1 MKSTKPAQHKL
12 CGLFYVHSS
21 LPRIAR
27 SYSLWHP
34 FWDPTQRVQNM
45 RVPNMAKIAKKLTDT
60 EIKSTKPAEK
70 EVNLFDGDGL
80 LLRIAPL
87 AKGGKKNWYF
97 RYAVPVSKKR
107 TKMSLGTY
115 PHLTLARA
123 RALRDEYLSLLA
135 NGIDPQVHNNDKAN
149 ALKNATEHTL
159 QAVARKWLD
168 EKVKTSGISQDHAE
182 DIWRSLERNIFPTL
196 GDTPIKEI
204 RPKMLKQHLDP
215 IEKRGVLETLRRI
228 ISRLNEIFRYAAT
241 EELIEF
247 NPADNLAQRFSKPK
261 KQNMPALPPTELPR
275 FLVALN
281 NASVRLETRLLIE
294 WQLLTWVRPGE
305 AVRARWADI
314 DTDNSMWNIP
324 AEFMKMKKPH
334 KVPLSKEA
342 LRVLVSMKAI
352 SGHREWVFPSIKA
365 PLNHMHEQTA
375 NAAIIR
381 MGFGGE
387 LVAHGMRSIARTAA
401 EESGKFRTDVLEAAL
416 AHSKK
421 DEIIAAYNRADY
433 LAERVVL
440 MQWWSDYVLSQKYK
454 AHVA

>member
-1 MKSTKPAQHKL
+1 
-12 CGLFYVHSS
+12 
-21 LPRIAR
+21 
-27 SYSLWHP
+27 
-34 FWDPTQRVQNM
+34 
-45 RVPNMAKIAKKLTDT
+45 MAKIAKKLTDT
-60 EIKSTKPAEK
+60 EIKSTKPADK
-70 EVNLFDGDGL
+70 EINLFDGDGL
-80 LLRIAPL
+80 ILRIAPL
-87 AKGGKKNWYF
+87 TKGGKKNWYF

-123 RALRDEYLSLLA
+123 RTLRDEYLSLLA
-135 NGIDPQVHNNDKAN
+135 NGIDPQVHNSNKAN

-182 DIWRSLERNIFPTL
+182 DIWRSLERNIFPGL
-196 GDTPIKEI
+196 GNVPVNEI
-204 RPKMLKQHLDP
+204 RPKLLKQHLDP
-215 IEKRGVLETLRRI
+215 IEQRGVLETLRRI

-247 NPADNLAQRFSKPK
+247 NPADNLGQRFSKPK
-261 KQNMPALPPTELPR
+261 KQNMPALSPSELPR
-275 FLVALN
+275 FLTMLN
-281 NASVRLETRLLIE
+281 NASVRMETRLLIE

-305 AVRARWADI
+305 AVRARWSDI
-314 DTDNSMWNIP
+314 DMETCMWNIP

-334 KVPLSKEA
+334 KVPLSKGA
-342 LRVLVSMKAI
+342 LRVLDSLKAI

-401 EESGKFRTDVLEAAL
+401 EESGQFRIDVLEAAL

-421 DEIIAAYNRADY
+421 DEIIAAYNRAEY
-433 LAERVVL
+433 LTERVVL
-440 MQWWSDYVLSQKYK
+440 MQWWSDYVSSQKCK
-454 AHVA
+454 VIAA

>member
-1 MKSTKPAQHKL
+1 MGPTKKGPKTE
-12 CGLFYVHSS
+12 G
-21 LPRIAR
+21 PK
-27 SYSLWHP
+27 
-34 FWDPTQRVQNM
+34 
-45 RVPNMAKIAKKLTDT
+45 MAKIAKKLTDT
-60 EIKSTKPAEK
+60 EIKSTKPTDK
-70 EVNLFDGDGL
+70 EINLFDGDGL
-80 LLRIAPL
+80 ILRIAPL
-87 AKGGKKNWYF
+87 SKGGKKNWYF

-182 DIWRSLERNIFPTL
+182 DIWRSLERNIFPGL
-196 GDTPIKEI
+196 GKVPVNEI
-204 RPKMLKQHLDP
+204 RPKLLKQHLDP
-215 IEKRGVLETLRRI
+215 IEQRGVLETLRRI
-228 ISRLNEIFRYAAT
+228 ISRLNEIFRWAAT

-247 NPADNLAQRFSKPK
+247 NPADNLGQRFSKPK
-261 KQNMPALPPTELPR
+261 KQNMPALPPSELPR

-281 NASVRLETRLLIE
+281 NASIRLETRLLIE

-314 DTDNSMWNIP
+314 DIETSMWNIP
-324 AEFMKMKKPH
+324 SDFMKMKKPH

-342 LRVLVSMKAI
+342 LRVLDSLKAI

-440 MQWWSDYVLSQKYK
+440 MQWWSDYILSQKLK
-454 AHVA
+454 AIAA

>member
-1 MKSTKPAQHKL
+1 
-12 CGLFYVHSS
+12 
-21 LPRIAR
+21 
-27 SYSLWHP
+27 
-34 FWDPTQRVQNM
+34 
-45 RVPNMAKIAKKLTDT
+45 MAKIAKKLTDT
-60 EIKSTKPAEK
+60 EIKSTKPTDK
-70 EVNLFDGDGL
+70 EINLFDGDGL
-80 LLRIAPL
+80 ILRIAPL
-87 AKGGKKNWYF
+87 SKGGKKNWYF

-123 RALRDEYLSLLA
+123 RALRDECLSLLA
-135 NGIDPQVHNNDKAN
+135 NGINPQVHNTQKAN
-149 ALKNATEHTL
+149 ALKDATEHTF
-159 QAVARKWLD
+159 QAVAKKWLD
-168 EKVKTSGISQDHAE
+168 EKVKTSGISQDHAN

-275 FLVALN
+275 FLTVLN
-281 NASVRLETRLLIE
+281 NASVRMETRLLIE

-324 AEFMKMKKPH
+324 SDFMKMKKPH

-342 LRVLVSMKAI
+342 LRVLDSMKAI

-421 DEIIAAYNRADY
+421 DEITAAYNRAEY

-440 MQWWSDYVLSQKYK
+440 MQWWSDYVQAHRLK
-454 AHVA
+454 AIAA

>member
-1 MKSTKPAQHKL
+1 
-12 CGLFYVHSS
+12 
-21 LPRIAR
+21 
-27 SYSLWHP
+27 
-34 FWDPTQRVQNM
+34 
-45 RVPNMAKIAKKLTDT
+45 MA
-60 EIKSTKPAEK
+60 S
-70 EVNLFDGDGL
+70 
-80 LLRIAPL
+80 
-87 AKGGKKNWYF
+87 
-97 RYAVPVSKKR
+97 
-107 TKMSLGTY
+107 
-115 PHLTLARA
+115 
-123 RALRDEYLSLLA
+123 
-135 NGIDPQVHNNDKAN
+135 
-149 ALKNATEHTL
+149 
-159 QAVARKWLD
+159 KWLN

-182 DIWRSLERNIFPTL
+182 DIWRSLERNIFPGL
-196 GDTPIKEI
+196 GNVPINEI
-204 RPKMLKQHLDP
+204 RPKLLKQHLDP
-215 IEKRGVLETLRRI
+215 IEQRGVLETLRRI

-247 NPADNLAQRFSKPK
+247 NPADNLGQRFSKPK
-261 KQNMPALPPTELPR
+261 KQNMPALPPSELPR

-281 NASVRLETRLLIE
+281 NASIRLETRLLIE

-314 DTDNSMWNIP
+314 DIETSMWNIP
-324 AEFMKMKKPH
+324 SDFMKMKKPH

-342 LRVLVSMKAI
+342 LRVLNSLKAI

-421 DEIIAAYNRADY
+421 DEIIAAYNRAEY
-433 LAERVVL
+433 LTERVAL
-440 MQWWSDYVLSQKYK
+440 MQWWSNYVQAQRLK
-454 AHVA
+454 AIAA

>member
-1 MKSTKPAQHKL
+1 
-12 CGLFYVHSS
+12 
-21 LPRIAR
+21 
-27 SYSLWHP
+27 
-34 FWDPTQRVQNM
+34 
-45 RVPNMAKIAKKLTDT
+45 MAKIAKKLTDT
-60 EIKSTKPAEK
+60 EIKSTKPADK
-70 EVNLFDGDGL
+70 EINLFDGEGL
-80 LLRIAPL
+80 ILRIAPL
-87 AKGGKKNWYF
+87 SKGGKKNWYF

-182 DIWRSLERNIFPTL
+182 DIWRSLERNIFPGL
-196 GDTPIKEI
+196 GKVPVNEI
-204 RPKMLKQHLDP
+204 RPKLLKQHLDP
-215 IEKRGVLETLRRI
+215 IEQRGVLETLRRI
-228 ISRLNEIFRYAAT
+228 ISRLNEIFRWAAT

-247 NPADNLAQRFSKPK
+247 NPADNLGQRFSKPK
-261 KQNMPALPPTELPR
+261 KQNMPALPPSELPR

-281 NASVRLETRLLIE
+281 NASIRLETRLLIE
-294 WQLLTWVRPGE
+294 WQLLTWVRPSE

-314 DTDNSMWNIP
+314 DIEGSMWNIP
-324 AEFMKMKKPH
+324 SDFMKMKKPH

-342 LRVLVSMKAI
+342 LRVLDSLKAI

-421 DEIIAAYNRADY
+421 DEIIAAYNRAEY
-433 LAERVVL
+433 LAERAIL
-440 MQWWSDYVLSQKYK
+440 MQWWSDYVQTQKVK
-454 AHVA
+454 AIAA

>member
-1 MKSTKPAQHKL
+1 
-12 CGLFYVHSS
+12 
-21 LPRIAR
+21 
-27 SYSLWHP
+27 
-34 FWDPTQRVQNM
+34 
-45 RVPNMAKIAKKLTDT
+45 MAKIAKKLTDT
-60 EIKSTKPAEK
+60 EIKSIKPADK
-70 EVNLFDGDGL
+70 EINLFDGDGL
-80 LLRIAPL
+80 ILRIAPL
-87 AKGGKKNWYF
+87 AKGWKKNWYF

-135 NGIDPQVHNNDKAN
+135 NGIDPQVHNSDKAN
-149 ALKNATEHTL
+149 ALKNATEHTF

-168 EKVKTSGISQDHAE
+168 DKVKTSGISKDHAE
-182 DIWRSLERNIFPTL
+182 DIWRSLERNIFPGL
-196 GDTPIKEI
+196 GNVPINEI
-204 RPKMLKQHLDP
+204 RPKLLKQHLDP
-215 IEKRGVLETLRRI
+215 IEQRGVLETLRRI

-247 NPADNLAQRFSKPK
+247 NPADNLAQRFSKTK
-261 KQNMPALPPTELPR
+261 KQNMPALPPSELPR
-275 FLVALN
+275 FLMVLN

-334 KVPLSKEA
+334 KVSLSKEA
-342 LRVLVSMKAI
+342 LRVLETMKAI

-381 MGFGGE
+381 MDFGGE

-401 EESGKFRTDVLEAAL
+401 EESDKFRTDVLEAAL

-421 DEIIAAYNRADY
+421 DEIIAAYNRAEY

-440 MQWWSDYVLSQKYK
+440 MQWWSGYVQAQRLK
-454 AHVA
+454 AIAA